1 MPRLTVP
8 VIPGNGAPP
17 WVPAPSHGGAGAQ
30 LWPAV
35 LLLPSCGSPRASP
48 LWLADASSRS
58 QLLWSPM
65 PPPPSALR
73 PGAAETMQELADGEC
88 GDPQPPTAAMDE
100 GYAADAAAESPH
112 EAAARQ
118 PQPSMQPSTAAADE
132 EDEAGDAG
140 DADST
145 MAEASPKR
153 PRSPTSASV
162 VKRPKWRSP
171 AVASSSG
178 QGESQQSVP
187 SPAVGDSPMVERV
200 QVGAEAAMWAVTESL
215 FVALFDLSTRL
226 PAGEMERGTGAW
238 GEEQLAGE
246 HMGSSTV
253 RIRTLSNI
261 HVPYNHTTS
270 TSLLGSQ
277 GKAPKRCSA

>member
-1 MPRLTVP
+1 
-8 VIPGNGAPP
+8 
-17 WVPAPSHGGAGAQ
+17 
-30 LWPAV
+30 
-35 LLLPSCGSPRASP
+35 
-48 LWLADASSRS
+48 
-58 QLLWSPM
+58 
-65 PPPPSALR
+65 
-73 PGAAETMQELADGEC
+73 MQELADGEC

-215 FVALFDLSTRL
+215 FVALFD
-226 PAGEMERGTGAW
+226 
-238 GEEQLAGE
+238 
-246 HMGSSTV
+246 
-253 RIRTLSNI
+253 
-261 HVPYNHTTS
+261 YF
-270 TSLLGSQ
+270 
-277 GKAPKRCSA
+277 